1 MQSATFLHVHP
12 VIEVA
17 PGLRVSEL
25 RCHYPPA
32 SAAVVDIEE
41 LSLGPGATGLVGVN
55 GAGKTTLLL
64 TLAGA
69 RRPQHGTVTLD
80 GVDVYGRDR
89 RDIVTRIGFMPQE
102 LDLPREL
109 RVADAVSYV
118 SWLRGVPGRVAA
130 TREPELLEL
139 VGLQDRRTVRVG
151 RLSGGMRRRLV
162 LATALVTA
170 PDVLLLDEPTTGLDP
185 EQRANL
191 RTLLMNLPGAT
202 VTVLSSHVMEDVEQM
217 TNRIAVLDEGRVLH
231 HGGTAAFVEERGGP
245 HRSAELAFLTTL
257 SGARS

>member
-1 MQSATFLHVHP
+1 MTEGAS
-12 VIEVA
+12 
-17 PGLRVSEL
+17 GLRASGL
-25 RCHYPPA
+25 QCHYPP
-32 SAAVVDIEE
+32 STAVVVDLDE
-41 LSLGPGATGLVGVN
+41 LALGPGATGLVGVN

-69 RRPQHGTVTLD
+69 RRPQGGTVTLD

-89 RDIVTRIGFMPQE
+89 REVVTRIGLMPQS
-102 LDLPREL
+102 LDLPAEL
-109 RVADAVSYV
+109 RVADALSYV

-130 TREPELLEL
+130 RREPELLEL
-139 VGLQDRRTVRVG
+139 VGLHDRRTHRVG

-170 PDVLLLDEPTTGLDP
+170 PGVLLLDEPTTGLDP

-191 RTLLMNLPGAT
+191 RALVMDLPGAT

-217 TNRIAVLDEGRVLH
+217 TGRIVVLDEGRLLH
-231 HGGTAAFVEERGGP
+231 HGSTAAFVEEHGGP
-245 HRSAELAFLTTL
+245 ARSAELAFLSTL
-257 SGARS
+257 ARGRS

>member
-1 MQSATFLHVHP
+1 VSDVVP
-12 VIEVA
+12 R
-17 PGLRVSEL
+17 LRASGVK
-25 RCHYPPA
+25 CHYPPS
-32 SAAVVDIEE
+32 SAVVVDIAE
-41 LSLGPGATGLVGVN
+41 LCLGPGATGLVGVN

-69 RRPQHGTVTLD
+69 RRPQRGTVTLD
-80 GVDVYGRDR
+80 GVDLYGRDR
-89 RDIVTRIGFMPQE
+89 RGVVTRIGFMPQE

-109 RVADAVSYV
+109 RVADALSYV

-130 TREPELLEL
+130 VRERELLEL
-139 VGLQDRRTVRVG
+139 VGLQDRRSVKVG

-170 PDVLLLDEPTTGLDP
+170 PEVLLLDEPTTGLDP

-191 RTLLMNLPGAT
+191 RVLLMELPGAT

-217 TNRIAVLDEGRVLH
+217 TSRIAVLDEGRVLH
-231 HGGTAAFVEERGGP
+231 HGDTTTFVEERGGTA
-245 HRSAELAFLTTL
+245 RSAELAFLTTL
-257 SGARS
+257 SQARS

>member
-1 MQSATFLHVHP
+1 M
-12 VIEVA
+12 IEVA
-17 PGLRVSEL
+17 PGLRASGL
-25 RCHYPPA
+25 QCHYPPSNA
-32 SAAVVDIEE
+32 VVVDIDE
-41 LSLGPGATGLVGVN
+41 LSLGRGATGLVGVN

-69 RRPQHGTVTLD
+69 RRPQRGTVTLD
-80 GVDVYGRDR
+80 GVDLYGRDR
-89 RDIVTRIGFMPQE
+89 RQVVTRIGFMPQE

-109 RVADAVSYV
+109 RVADALSYV
-118 SWLRGVPGRVAA
+118 SWLRGVPGRVAG

-139 VGLQDRRTVRVG
+139 VGLQARRSDKVG

-191 RTLLMNLPGAT
+191 RSLLMHLPGAT

-217 TNRIAVLDEGRVLH
+217 TRRIAVLHEGRVHH
-231 HGGTAAFVEERGGP
+231 HGGTQSFVEQRGGP
-245 HRSAELAFLTTL
+245 HRSAELAFLTTI
-257 SGARS
+257 SRARS

>member
-1 MQSATFLHVHP
+1 M
-12 VIEVA
+12 IDVA
-17 PGLRVSEL
+17 PGLWASGL
-25 RCHYPPA
+25 QCHYPPSNA
-32 SAAVVDIEE
+32 VVVDIDQ

-69 RRPQHGTVTLD
+69 RRPQRGTVTLD

-89 RDIVTRIGFMPQE
+89 RQVVTRIGFMPQE

-109 RVADAVSYV
+109 RVADALSYV
-118 SWLRGVPGRVAA
+118 SWLRGVPGRVAGA
-130 TREPELLEL
+130 REPELLEL
-139 VGLQDRRTVRVG
+139 VGLQDRRSDKVG

-185 EQRANL
+185 EQRATL
-191 RTLLMNLPGAT
+191 RSLLMHLSVAT

-217 TNRIAVLDEGRVLH
+217 TTRIAVLDQGRVLH
-231 HGGTAAFVEERGGP
+231 HGGTQAFVEERGGP
-245 HRSAELAFLTTL
+245 DRSAELAFLTTI
-257 SGARS
+257 SRARS